1 MAATEDRKTASGW
14 GLIALA
20 ACALPGVMPAVLPAT
35 AQAEEAPEQGVVALK
50 YSSYEDRQPGLKRL
64 SVKSPSAYLMT
75 PIGREWSVEGSVTH
89 DDVSGASPRYYTDVT
104 GASRMHDD
112 RKAGDL
118 RLTRYFERSTLSVG
132 ASHSDEHDYVSNAL
146 SLAGTVASEDHNT
159 TWNWGVGAAH
169 DRINP
174 VNDLVDNETRRTT
187 EWLLGITQAL
197 TPQDIVQANLTLT
210 RGRGYFS
217 DPYKLFD
224 ARPRQR
230 NATIALVRWNHWWSD
245 LGVATKLSYRF
256 YDDSFGIRSHT
267 VELAADKRLSDT
279 LVLTPSLRYYTQR
292 AASFYYDPVSDPNVY
307 PAPYGTPTYSST
319 DQRMSAFGALGLG
332 LKLAWQFEP
341 DWTLDLKGEQYEQ
354 RSDWR
359 LGGHGSPGVD
369 PLTAT
374 QWQLGLARRF

>member
-1 MAATEDRKTASGW
+1 MTGVQT
-14 GLIALA
+14 
-20 ACALPGVMPAVLPAT
+20 CALPI
-35 AQAEEAPEQGVVALK
+35 
-50 YSSYEDRQPGLKRL
+50 Y
-64 SVKSPSAYLMT
+64 
-75 PIGREWSVEGSVTH
+75 

-230 NATIALVRWNHWWSD
+230 NEI
-245 LGVATKLSYRF
+245 G
-256 YDDSFGIRSHT
+256 
-267 VELAADKRLSDT
+267 
-279 LVLTPSLRYYTQR
+279 R
-292 AASFYYDPVSDPNVY
+292 AHV
-307 PAPYGTPTYSST
+307 
-319 DQRMSAFGALGLG
+319 
-332 LKLAWQFEP
+332 
-341 DWTLDLKGEQYEQ
+341 
-354 RSDWR
+354 
-359 LGGHGSPGVD
+359 
-369 PLTAT
+369 
-374 QWQLGLARRF
+374 